1 MPRSFLVK
9 AKGKKVTY
17 APAINM
23 DAEARMVSAF
33 TPVTP
38 RKKGKNK
45 YLFHCTEYF
54 VFV

>member
-1 MPRSFLVK
+1 MK

-23 DAEARMVSAF
+23 DAEARLASAF

-38 RKKGKNK
+38 RKKGELNPA
-45 YLFHCTEYF
+45 YIQFSYYTF
-54 VFV
+54 Q